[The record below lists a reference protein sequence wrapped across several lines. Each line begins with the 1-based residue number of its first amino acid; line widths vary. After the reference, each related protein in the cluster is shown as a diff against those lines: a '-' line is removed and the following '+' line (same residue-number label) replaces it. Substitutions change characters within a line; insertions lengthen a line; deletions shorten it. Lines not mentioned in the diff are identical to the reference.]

1 MARKPFS
8 KVKEKIK
15 SPEKKPE
22 MSERQIIDKAVQDIH
37 TDKKQVD
44 EVLEGLPSD
53 LQKKILEELERREG
67 DAYPERGPDNE

>member
-8 KVKEKIK
+8 KIKKMLEKG
-15 SPEKKPE
+15 KKVD

-44 EVLEGLPSD
+44 EVLEGLSD
-53 LQKKILEELERREG
+53 EMQKKILKELRRRGG
-67 DAYPERGPDNE
+67 DAYPERGPDEE